1 MISPAT
7 AVVVP
12 AGVLQCLEAAFRE
25 AGSRGLET
33 TAMLMADPG
42 MLVVEAVVP
51 DQIASPEPRCW
62 VEVTEQGKLDL
73 AVALR
78 PDHIYVARI
87 HCHPRSAF
95 HSKTDDANPS
105 LAYEGALS
113 IVAPNFGA
121 GLGRGLSACAV
132 YRRSNGAWHELPP
145 GPTRDRHIRVHG

>member
-1 MISPAT
+1 VISHPT
-7 AVVVP
+7 TVVVP
-12 AGVLQCLEAAFRE
+12 IGVLQRLEETFLE
-25 AGSRGLET
+25 AGSCGLET
-33 TAMLMADPG
+33 TAMLMADPK
-42 MLVVEAVVP
+42 MLVVEAIIP
-51 DQIASPEPRCW
+51 DQIANPAPSCW
-62 VEVTEQGKLDL
+62 VEVTGQGKLDL
-73 AVALR
+73 ALALR

-145 GPTRDRHIRVHG
+145 GPARDRHIRVHG